1 MIEEK
6 EVNKAATD
14 IAKDMFADWI
24 GDLEGKEQPE
34 SCSIDDPD
42 CEACG
47 S

>member
-6 EVNKAATD
+6 EVNKVATD
-14 IAKDMFADWI
+14 IAKDMFSDWL
-24 GDLEGKEQPE
+24 GELEDKEQPE
-34 SCSIDDPD
+34 NCSIDDTD

>member
-1 MIEEK
+1 MIDEK
-6 EVNKAATD
+6 EANKVAED

-24 GDLEGKEQPE
+24 GNLEDKEQPT
-34 SCSIDDPD
+34 CNIDNPED